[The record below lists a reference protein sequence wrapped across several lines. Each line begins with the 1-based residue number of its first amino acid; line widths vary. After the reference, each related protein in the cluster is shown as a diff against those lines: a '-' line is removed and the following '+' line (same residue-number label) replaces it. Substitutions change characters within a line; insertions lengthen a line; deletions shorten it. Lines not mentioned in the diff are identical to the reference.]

1 MNEQYL
7 GGIYLKLYYPYLGY
21 KKECKK
27 IPITFPPQHQPVQ
40 PGLET
45 LMHPRPIFNNPDY
58 TGIGKLK
65 NKVALIT
72 GGDSGI
78 GRAVSLAFAKEGADI
93 VIVYFNEH
101 RDARETKK
109 FIEEQGR
116 KCLLISG
123 DLREEAFCKK
133 IIIDTISTF
142 GRLDVLVNN
151 AGVQFPQCGLEDITS
166 DQLEDTFR
174 TNIFPLFY
182 VTKAALPH
190 LKSGSTI
197 INTSSVTA
205 YRGNKILIDYS
216 ATKGAIV
223 SFTRSLALSLVSK
236 GIRVN
241 GVAPGPTWT
250 PLQPS
255 SYPAEY
261 ITTFGTDTPMKRPG
275 QPVELAPC
283 YVYLA
288 SDDSS
293 YVTGQIIHVDGGS
306 FLGS

>member
-1 MNEQYL
+1 M
-7 GGIYLKLYYPYLGY
+7 IHYYPYFGY
-21 KKECKK
+21 ITECKR

-40 PGLET
+40 PGLEF
-45 LMHPRPIFNNPDY
+45 LMFPRPIFNNPDY
-58 TGIGKLK
+58 IGSGKLK

-101 RDARETKK
+101 VDARETKSLV
-109 FIEEQGR
+109 EAQGR
-116 KCLLISG
+116 KCILIAG
-123 DLREEAFCKK
+123 DLREESFCKRIVK
-133 IIIDTISTF
+133 DALCAF
-142 GRLDVLVNN
+142 GHLDILVNN
-151 AGVQFPQCGLEDITS
+151 AGVQFPQVSLEDITS
-166 DQLEDTFR
+166 AQLEDTFR
-174 TNIFPLFY
+174 TNIFPMFH

-190 LKSGSTI
+190 LKKGSTI
-197 INTSSVTA
+197 INTASVTA
-205 YRGNKILIDYS
+205 YRGSKLLIDYS

-223 SFTRSLALSLVSK
+223 SFTRSLALSLISR

-250 PLQPS
+250 PLQPA

-261 ITTFGTDTPMKRPG
+261 VAFFGSNTPMKRAA
-275 QPVELAPC
+275 QPAELAPT

-288 SDDSS
+288 SDDST
-293 YVTGQIIHVDGGS
+293 YVTGQILHVDGGS